1 MCRVS
6 PGETSVAGVDRDMKQ
21 STSWTMTMSV
31 CKPRADKER
40 CNGDECACSKNMY
53 IRSEGTQC
61 LGQLVVCLLMAAR
74 KIED

>member
-1 MCRVS
+1 MLS
-6 PGETSVAGVDRDMKQ
+6 QSGETGVDGVDRDVKQ
-21 STSWTMTMSV
+21 STSSTMTMSV
-31 CKPRADKER
+31 CNKPQADKER

-61 LGQLVVCLLMAAR
+61 IGQLAVCLLMAAH